1 MVLKSKNN
9 FKIRQKILQHIDVKL
24 KNRYWK
30 CRLVFHINRI
40 HFDFNRKSQVYLLN
54 LTFSLLYDF
63 YQFSSLW
70 RKICFNVKVKFK
82 LIIVKKLFVG
92 LAFAGSLFINAQEKT
107 KSSSPITFG
116 VKAGFNA
123 TTISRNDDNDGYYDN
138 DQKMKAGFNA
148 GVFVHIP
155 VAEKFSVQPELLF
168 SQLGAKSET
177 KYRYTEENQMV
188 AINGTDKL
196 NLNYLVLPVMVQYN
210 ILPQLYVEAGPEFG
224 FLLGG
229 KSKGDVTIAQSEG
242 NFTSYQSEKFSDK
255 INMDRFNRFNFG
267 VGIGA
272 GYYFT
277 PQFGVT
283 ARFTAGLT
291 NIMKDSFDAFKA
303 RNNAFQVGVAY
314 KFK

>member
-1 MVLKSKNN
+1 M
-9 FKIRQKILQHIDVKL
+9 
-24 KNRYWK
+24 
-30 CRLVFHINRI
+30 
-40 HFDFNRKSQVYLLN
+40 
-54 LTFSLLYDF
+54 
-63 YQFSSLW
+63 
-70 RKICFNVKVKFK
+70 
-82 LIIVKKLFVG
+82 KKLFIG
-92 LAFAGSLFINAQEKT
+92 LAFTGSLFINAQEKT

-123 TTISRNDDNDGYYDN
+123 TTISRNDDKDGYYDN

-148 GVFVHIP
+148 GVFVNIP
-155 VAEKFSVQPELLF
+155 VAEKFSIQPELLF
-168 SQLGAKSET
+168 SQLGSKSEAR
-177 KYRYTEENQMV
+177 YRETQGNRMV
-188 AINGTDKL
+188 SVEVNDKT

-229 KSKGDVTIAQSEG
+229 KSKGDVTITEREG
-242 NFTSYQSEKFSDK
+242 NFTSYQSETSSSK
-255 INMDRFNRFNFG
+255 INMDRFNRFNVG
-267 VGIGA
+267 IGIGA

-291 NIMKDSFDAFKA
+291 NIMKSDFDVYKA